1 MKKYLSLLGLLAIFA
16 QPAFAQ
22 CASCNLGHNSYGYGY
37 GGYLPAQQV
46 VSVPVAS
53 TSPYTSFGEYIT
65 GAACPVCHTCNT
77 CPSCS
82 VGAACPAGPAIGAA
96 DCCSCP
102 SMSGA
107 ACPIKQEFK
116 KQLKTGA
123 ACPVQ
128 KKKMKRPKY
137 RCKCQRIR

>member
-1 MKKYLSLLGLLAIFA
+1 MKKYLKYLSILGLFAILS
-16 QPAFAQ
+16 QPVFAQ
-22 CASCNLGHNSYGYGY
+22 CASCQLGHHYS
-37 GGYLPAQQV
+37 YLPAQQV

-53 TSPYTSFGEYIT
+53 SSTYTSFGEYIT
-65 GAACPVCHTCNT
+65 GAACPACNSCNV
-77 CPSCS
+77 CPSSCS
-82 VGAACPAGPAIGAA
+82 LGAACPVGPAIGAA
-96 DCCSCP
+96 ACCTCP

-107 ACPIKQEFK
+107 ACPIQQEFK

-137 RCKCQRIR
+137 RYKCYRIR

>member
-22 CASCNLGHNSYGYGY
+22 CASCQLGYNYS
-37 GGYLPAQQV
+37 YLPAQQI
-46 VSVPVAS
+46 VALPIS
-53 TSPYTSFGEYIT
+53 ESCACSSCGHYFT
-65 GAACPVCHTCNT
+65 GAACPTCHTCNV

-82 VGAACPAGPAIGAA
+82 VGAACPVGPAIGAA
-96 DCCSCP
+96 ECASCP

-107 ACPIKQEFK
+107 ACPIQQVFK
-116 KQLKTGA
+116 KPLKTGA

-128 KKKMKRPKY
+128 KKKMRKHKY
-137 RCKCQRIR
+137 RCNCQRIR